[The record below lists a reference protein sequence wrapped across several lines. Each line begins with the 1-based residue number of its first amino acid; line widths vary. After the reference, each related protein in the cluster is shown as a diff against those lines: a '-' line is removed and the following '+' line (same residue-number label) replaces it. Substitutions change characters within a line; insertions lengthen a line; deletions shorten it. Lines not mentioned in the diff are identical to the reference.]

1 MFMNVQQTALGW
13 NVGTTNLSFNLT
25 VDQMPYHNHNILYSS
40 GTGADGGIW
49 GKNSVNSGNFGAP
62 NATGVMGYA
71 VTATAGGGQPVN
83 L

>member
-1 MFMNVQQTALGW
+1 
-13 NVGTTNLSFNLT
+13 
-25 VDQMPYHNHNILYSS
+25 MPNHNHNMLYSS